1 MLKKEMLRELRK
13 SKGYTGQQVA
23 DELGISYKV
32 YQTYESGARN
42 AGLPV
47 VEKLADFYGVTTDYL
62 LGREDK
68 NDPIANI
75 AAQYGLSDAAKAVL
89 AAYLYMN
96 DSERA
101 ALLSTVKRFADAAEQ
116 PNRPTMTIK
125 KHINKAAAGS
135 GYNLTDDDEFEDI
148 TIIRTDEAERADF
161 AVEVDGDSMTPTYN
175 DGDIVL
181 IQLTP
186 DISVGEVGL
195 FVQNGKGYIKRKGEK
210 YLISDNTAYPN
221 IYPKDG
227 EITAVGR
234 VIGIAETKRR

>member
-1 MLKKEMLRELRK
+1 MIGKIIQELRK
-13 SKGYTGQQVA
+13 SKKMSTAEVA
-23 DELGISYKV
+23 AAVGLKPRTYVSYETEEREPNLTV
-32 YQTYESGARN
+32 VN
-42 AGLPV
+42 A
-47 VEKLADFYGVTTDYL
+47 LADFYGVTTDYL

-75 AAQYGLSDAAKAVL
+75 AAQYGLAPAAKAVL

-116 PNRPTMTIK
+116 PNRPTMIIRR
-125 KHINKAAAGS
+125 HINKAAAGF
-135 GYNLTDDDEFEDI
+135 GYGLENGDEFEDI
-148 TIIRTDEAERADF
+148 EVIRTDEAEQADF

-186 DISVGEVGL
+186 DIPVGEVGL

-234 VIGIAETKRR
+234 VIGIAETK